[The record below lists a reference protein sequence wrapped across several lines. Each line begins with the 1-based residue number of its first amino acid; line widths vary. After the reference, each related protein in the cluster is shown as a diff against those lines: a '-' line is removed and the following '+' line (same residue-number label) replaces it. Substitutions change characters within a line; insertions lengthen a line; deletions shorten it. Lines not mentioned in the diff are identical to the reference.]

1 MGVAVGSV
9 VISQVGSR
17 FRRCGQDDKKIRL
30 LIEGGIQWRVNI
42 FLLGIEWA
50 GGLRGAWALVAWW
63 VNVGK
68 CVRCNGCASS
78 HVA

>member
-1 MGVAVGSV
+1 MVDEDGGRRWFRRDFPSGFE
-9 VISQVGSR
+9 I
-17 FRRCGQDDKKIRL
+17 RRCGQDDKKIRL

-63 VNVGK
+63 VECGK
-68 CVRCNGCASS
+68 VRA
-78 HVA
+78 VQWLR